1 MPSVDTQFKKGRTK
15 TGGRKKGTR
24 DKIVETY
31 LSLLSAAQDNR
42 GVEALDKA
50 IDSHPDVLLKLLSA
64 LVPKDLDVKHSG
76 DVTIQIVDYKD
87 DE

>member
-24 DKIVETY
+24 DKVVTAY
-31 LSLLSAAQDNR
+31 LKLLDAAQTKRGEEAFDN
-42 GVEALDKA
+42 VKD
-50 IDSHPDVLLKLLSA
+50 DTFLKLLSA

-76 DVTIQIVDYKD
+76 DVTINIVDYKD
-87 DE
+87 D